1 MKARL
6 IRDCRAKIQYQKK
19 SLTGTFF
26 FSRMAMTNEII
37 NELKDRSG
45 EERGKIGENNEQR
58 LRNIWDN
65 FTSSPYK

>member
-19 SLTGTFF
+19 SLRGTFF